1 VKSPLMAGCLLSVLC
16 ACAASR
22 PDRFYVLSV
31 QPPGSLDARTM
42 PATEVSLKVV
52 LPSMV
57 DRGEMIIQTSA
68 DGVRV
73 LEHERWAAP
82 ITDMV
87 TQTLARD
94 LERRRADLLVS
105 GAGASR
111 APGPPVKISVEVLQ
125 LTVRQGDAASIEA
138 HWRILD
144 PHSGKDTVGG
154 EVFNAPMTQD
164 GYAAIAQGLSA
175 CLSQLADR
183 LIAQL

>member
-1 VKSPLMAGCLLSVLC
+1 VKLPLTAVCLLSVLC

-31 QPPGSLDARTM
+31 QPPGTVDARTM
-42 PATEVSLKVV
+42 PATEVSLKVA

-57 DRGEMIIQTSA
+57 DRGEMIIQSSA

-82 ITDMV
+82 LTDMV

-94 LERRRADLLVS
+94 LERRRVDLLVA

-111 APGPPVKISVEVLQ
+111 ASGPLVKISVEVVQ
-125 LTVRQGDAASIEA
+125 VTVRQGEAASIEA

-144 PHSGKDTVGG
+144 PHSGKDLVGG
-154 EVFNAPMTQD
+154 EVFSAPLAQD
-164 GYAAIAQGLSA
+164 GYAAVAQGLSA
-175 CLSQLADR
+175 CLSLLADR
-183 LIAQL
+183 LIAQM